1 MVFSRFRDAAG
12 LAIAAPHAKLHSVMR
27 FFSSYLKCAVAALC
41 ASQVFLT
48 SVAAQDNEIEA
59 LLEGLKT
66 ADASAAV
73 QIEGR
78 IQSIWS
84 QSGSDAMDL
93 LLDRGMAAMAD
104 GDMTSALFHFSALI
118 DHAPDF
124 AEGYNAR
131 ATAYFQSQKY
141 GLALEDI
148 RRTLALNP
156 HHFGA
161 MSGLAIIFEEIG
173 QPEGALAAWREV
185 ERLHPNREGLANS
198 IDRLESSLEGRDT

>member
-1 MVFSRFRDAAG
+1 MHL
-12 LAIAAPHAKLHSVMR
+12 LA
-27 FFSSYLKCAVAALC
+27 SYSKCALKALC
-41 ASQVFLT
+41 ASLVFLT
-48 SVAAQDNEIEA
+48 PAFAQDNEIDA
-59 LLEGLKT
+59 LLEGLKS

-78 IQSIWS
+78 IQSLWS

-93 LLDRGMAAMAD
+93 LLDRGREALGE
-104 GDMTSALFHFSALI
+104 GDIKTAILHFSALI

-124 AEGYNAR
+124 AEAYNAR
-131 ATAYFQSQKY
+131 ATAYFQDQKY

-156 HHFGA
+156 IHFGA

-173 QPEGALAAWREV
+173 RPEGALAAWREV
-185 ERLHPNREGLANS
+185 QRLHPTREGMAES
-198 IDRLESSLEGRDT
+198 IQRLENSLEGRDT

>member
-1 MVFSRFRDAAG
+1 MRL
-12 LAIAAPHAKLHSVMR
+12 LA
-27 FFSSYLKCAVAALC
+27 SYFKCAVAAVC

-48 SVAAQDNEIEA
+48 FAFAQDNEIQA

-66 ADASAAV
+66 ADASAAA

-78 IQSIWS
+78 IQSLWS

-93 LLDRGMAAMAD
+93 LLERGMAAMAD
-104 GDMTSALFHFSALI
+104 GDMTSAVFHFSALI
-118 DHAPDF
+118 DHAPEF

-131 ATAYFQSQKY
+131 ATAYFQHQKY

-156 HHFGA
+156 QHFGA

-173 QPEGALAAWREV
+173 KPDGALAAWREV
-185 ERLHPNREGLANS
+185 ERLHPNREGLEQS
-198 IDRLESSLEGRDT
+198 IERLENSLNGRDT

>member
-1 MVFSRFRDAAG
+1 MRS
-12 LAIAAPHAKLHSVMR
+12 IAP
-27 FFSSYLKCAVAALC
+27 YLKCVVAALL

-48 SVAAQDNEIEA
+48 SAQAQDGEIDA

-66 ADASAAV
+66 ADPAAAS

-78 IQSIWS
+78 IQAIWS
-84 QSGSDAMDL
+84 KSGSDAMDL
-93 LLDRGMAAMAD
+93 LLERGLAAMSE
-104 GDMTSALFHFSALI
+104 GDMKSAVYHFSALI

-131 ATAYFQSQKY
+131 ATAYFQDQKY

-156 HHFGA
+156 RHFGA

-173 QPEGALAAWREV
+173 QTEGALEAWREV
-185 ERLHPNREGLANS
+185 ERLHPNREGLQES
-198 IDRLESSLEGRDT
+198 IQRLENNLDGRDT

>member
-1 MVFSRFRDAAG
+1 
-12 LAIAAPHAKLHSVMR
+12 MR
-27 FFSSYLKCAVAALC
+27 LLTPYLKCAVATLF

-48 SVAAQDNEIEA
+48 SAHAQDGEIDA

-66 ADASAAV
+66 ADPAAAA

-78 IQSIWS
+78 IQAIWS
-84 QSGSDAMDL
+84 RSGSDAMDL
-93 LLDRGMAAMAD
+93 LLERGMAAMSE
-104 GDMTSALFHFSALI
+104 GDMTSAIYHFSALI

-131 ATAYFQSQKY
+131 ATAYFQDQKY

-156 HHFGA
+156 QHFGA

-185 ERLHPNREGLANS
+185 QRLHPNREGMEQS
-198 IDRLESSLEGRDT
+198 IERLENSLDGRDT

>member
-1 MVFSRFRDAAG
+1 
-12 LAIAAPHAKLHSVMR
+12 MR
-27 FFSSYLKCAVAALC
+27 FMTPYLKCAVAALF

-48 SVAAQDNEIEA
+48 SAQAQDGEIEA

-66 ADASAAV
+66 ADAVAAV
-73 QIEGR
+73 QIENR
-78 IQSIWS
+78 IQALWS

-93 LLDRGMAAMAD
+93 LFERGMTAMSE
-104 GDMTSALFHFSALI
+104 GDFKTAVHHFTALI
-118 DHAPDF
+118 DHAPNF
-124 AEGYNAR
+124 AEGYNGR
-131 ATAYFQSQKY
+131 ATAYFQDQKY

-156 HHFGA
+156 RHFGA

-185 ERLHPNREGLANS
+185 QRLHPNREGMVDS
-198 IDRLESSLEGRDT
+198 IKRLESSLDGRDT

>member
-1 MVFSRFRDAAG
+1 
-12 LAIAAPHAKLHSVMR
+12 
-27 FFSSYLKCAVAALC
+27 
-41 ASQVFLT
+41 
-48 SVAAQDNEIEA
+48 
-59 LLEGLKT
+59 
-66 ADASAAV
+66 
-73 QIEGR
+73 
-78 IQSIWS
+78 
-84 QSGSDAMDL
+84 MDL

>member
-1 MVFSRFRDAAG
+1 
-12 LAIAAPHAKLHSVMR
+12 MR
-27 FFSSYLKCAVAALC
+27 LLIPYLKCAVAALL

-48 SVAAQDNEIEA
+48 SALAQDGEIDA

-66 ADASAAV
+66 ADPAAAA

-78 IQSIWS
+78 IQAIWS

-93 LLDRGMAAMAD
+93 LLERGMTAMSE
-104 GDMTSALFHFSALI
+104 GDMTTAVYHFSALI
-118 DHAPDF
+118 DHAPEF

-131 ATAYFQSQKY
+131 ATAYFQDQKY

-156 HHFGA
+156 QHFGA

-173 QPEGALAAWREV
+173 QTEGALAAWREV
-185 ERLHPNREGLANS
+185 QRLHPNREGMEQS
-198 IDRLESSLEGRDT
+198 IERLENSLDGRDT